1 MVYITGYGV
10 ISSIGNNVEQ
20 TLASLVAQKTG
31 IQQGKQE
38 HTKLFNVGEINYS
51 NDELSDFFQL
61 SIKEKLLSPLLSL
74 CCVINL
80 GIFYLSIHF
89 ERFKIAKGI
98 ILATF
103 LYGFAIVLLKFFL

>member
-1 MVYITGYGV
+1 MKIKDLL
-10 ISSIGNNVEQ
+10 IIGFLLGL
-20 TLASLVAQKTG
+20 LAPSFG
-31 IQQGKQE
+31 I
-38 HTKLFNVGEINYS
+38 LAFYAFNFNTH
-51 NDELSDFFQL
+51 NLSEFIQL

-80 GIFYLSIHF
+80 GVFYLFIHF

>member
-1 MVYITGYGV
+1 MKIKDLLIIGFLMGLLAP
-10 ISSIGNNVEQ
+10 SIGIFGFY
-20 TLASLVAQKTG
+20 A
-31 IQQGKQE
+31 
-38 HTKLFNVGEINYS
+38 FNFNAH
-51 NDELSDFFQL
+51 NLSQFIEL

-80 GIFYLSIHF
+80 GVFYLFIHF